1 MECKEQTLVTAM
13 STIATVTITSYVNHV
28 PVGQLYKAFYDKTI
42 PFSDDVEL
50 LRQLEGLFDSLSFP
64 SCFEE
69 YRHFLKTD
77 KQKRPQRTIKERV
90 SNVVS
95 ENAEKSKGT
104 FVIHVQFRMNAT
116 WQGTI
121 HWVEQNKRQYFR
133 STLEMIRLIDEA
145 MQDGCEEPKI
155 EWE

>member
-1 MECKEQTLVTAM
+1 M
-13 STIATVTITSYVNHV
+13 
-28 PVGQLYKAFYDKTI
+28 PVGQLYNAFYDKTV
-42 PFSDDVEL
+42 PFSNDMEL
-50 LRQLEGLFDSLSFP
+50 LWRLEGLFDSLSFP

-69 YRHFLKTD
+69 YRHFSTTD
-77 KQKRPQRTIKERV
+77 KRKQPSKTMKERV
-90 SNVVS
+90 SKVVS
-95 ENAEKSKGT
+95 ENAGEGKGT
-104 FVIHVQFRMNAT
+104 FVVHVQFRMNAT

-121 HWVEQNKRQYFR
+121 HWVEQNKRQSFR